1 MLRLN
6 TSERIKVVLKD
17 INDNFKT
24 GLVAADFLNSRV
36 QITKGDG
43 STSFINLVLNTNLFE
58 VDTTNSPGLYE
69 ILLSTTDTNTLGQLT
84 VSIQPSTSAF
94 LALFHNMVV
103 QVNLSTIDTNVSN
116 VYSRIGAPVSTSI
129 SADIANVQST
139 TDLIK
144 AKTDNLPSTPANES
158 SVTTAITN
166 ITNTYNRIGAP
177 TNASIAADIAAVKSD
192 TNDIVSKLPATT
204 ISSASD
210 VSSSVTTINSHV
222 DTKFGGI
229 EGAGFSTLTDSLKV
243 ISDNIDA
250 LNVSVDP
257 STIIS
262 SIKGPQGISI
272 SDIAGGVSFIPST
285 DNLHAISS
293 VTTNTQSTIN
303 SQPNIWDEVRSL
315 HVAPGSFG
323 EAIRILVQVAKGHIK
338 IDTLSNSLKVYQEN
352 GTDILFECPLLRKGL
367 PASVFSDERLAAL

>member
-17 INDNFKT
+17 INGNFKT
-24 GLVAADFLNSRV
+24 GLVVADFLNSRV

-84 VSIQPSTSAF
+84 VSVQPATSAF

-103 QVNLSTIDTNVSN
+103 QVNLSTIDTNVGDI
-116 VYSRIGAPVSTSI
+116 YS
-129 SADIANVQST
+129 
-139 TDLIK
+139 
-144 AKTDNLPSTPANES
+144 
-158 SVTTAITN
+158 
-166 ITNTYNRIGAP
+166 RIGAP